1 MAKQQKIDI
10 NAASQ
15 DELTRIPGVD
25 AGLAAAI
32 IEFRDS
38 HGRIDDLE
46 ELEDMEPIQPED
58 VDNLRD
64 WVTVGAEPEE
74 EKEEE
79 EEEEKEEEEEEW

>member
-10 NAASQ
+10 NEASK

-25 AGLAAAI
+25 VEIAEAI

-38 HGRIDDLE
+38 HGRIDDLD
-46 ELEDMEPIQPED
+46 ELEDMEPIGPED
-58 VDNLRD
+58 IDNLRD

-74 EKEEE
+74 KEKEEE
-79 EEEEKEEEEEEW
+79 AEEEEW

>member
-1 MAKQQKIDI
+1 MSMAKQQKIDI
-10 NAASQ
+10 NEASR

-25 AGLAAAI
+25 SDIAAAI

-46 ELEDMEPIQPED
+46 ELEDMEPIKPED
-58 VDNLRD
+58 IDNLRA

-74 EKEEE
+74 E
-79 EEEEKEEEEEEW
+79 EKVEEEEEEW